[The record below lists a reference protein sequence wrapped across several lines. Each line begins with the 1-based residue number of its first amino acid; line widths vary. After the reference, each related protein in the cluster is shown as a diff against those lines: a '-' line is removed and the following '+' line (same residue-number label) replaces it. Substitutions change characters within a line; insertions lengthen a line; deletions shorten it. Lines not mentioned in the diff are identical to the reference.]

1 MATKQTR
8 LTPFG
13 RKVRK
18 RLIDKNMTQVELAA
32 LLGCNKQYIH
42 KILVGGSTVLSSSLY
57 DTGCDNIQ
65 FPLFRL
71 APNLKVAGL
80 GHNGS
85 RWWYWLSAVVSAAA
99 FALCDTNGGSHY
111 TGAAGDGGVRPYFCI
126 G

>member
-42 KILVGGSTVLSSSLY
+42 KILVGERSGKKYGLSTLFQ
-57 DTGCDNIQ
+57 TN
-65 FPLFRL
+65 FFRL
-71 APNLKVAGL
+71 FF
-80 GHNGS
+80 
-85 RWWYWLSAVVSAAA
+85 RY
-99 FALCDTNGGSHY
+99 C
-111 TGAAGDGGVRPYFCI
+111 TGV
-126 G
+126 